1 MITKRIHENSARVIE
16 QYQGVPYFNN
26 RRTGLRGALPVQV
39 GKGSPK
45 DIHDEVE
52 IILVK
57 NKLDPNTVDIRKLM
71 VESNIGIDCSGFA
84 YHVLQKTNYSFP
96 YAGGFMRKMIAKFNP
111 VKNIDVKTFA
121 HNSNSKIISLREVL
135 PGDIVTM
142 VGNGDASRNHII
154 VIDQIE
160 YQNDIPA
167 IIHYAHSIAIPE
179 DGQYG
184 HGVRGGKIEIINP
197 DKPLTDQVWSEEY
210 LRQRGLSTTCE
221 LRRLVVS

>member
-1 MITKRIHENSARVIE
+1 MITKRISAESTQVIE

-26 RRTGLRGALPVQV
+26 RRTGLRGALPVYV

-45 DIHDEVE
+45 DIHEEVE
-52 IILVK
+52 IILKK
-57 NKLDPNTVDIRKLM
+57 NKLDPQTIDIRKLM

-84 YHVLQKTNYSFP
+84 YHVLRKTNFSFP
-96 YAGGFMRKMIAKFNP
+96 YASGFLSRLMARFNP

-121 HNSNSKIISLREVL
+121 HDSNSKIVTLREVL
-135 PGDIVTM
+135 PGDVITM
-142 VGNGDASRNHII
+142 VGNGDTSRNHII

-160 YQNDIPA
+160 YQNNIPA
-167 IIHYAHSIAIPE
+167 VIHYAHSIAIPE

-184 HGVRGGKIEIINP
+184 HGVRSGKIEIINP

-210 LRQRGLSTTCE
+210 LRARAIATTCE

>member
-1 MITKRIHENSARVIE
+1 MITKRIQEKSAAVIE
-16 QYQGVPYFNN
+16 QYRGIPYFNN

-45 DIHDEVE
+45 DIHDEIE
-52 IILVK
+52 IILIK
-57 NKLDPNTVDIRKLM
+57 NKIDRNAIDIKKLM
-71 VESNIGIDCSGFA
+71 VDSNIGIDCSGFA
-84 YHVLQKTNYSFP
+84 YYVLQKTNYHFP
-96 YAGGFMRKMIAKFNP
+96 YAGSFIGKMFAKFNP

-121 HNSNSKIISLREVL
+121 HNSNSKVITLREVE

-160 YQNDIPA
+160 YQNNIPA
-167 IIHYAHSIAIPE
+167 VIHYAHSIAIPE

-184 HGVRGGKIEIINP
+184 HGVRSGKIEIINP
-197 DKPLTDQVWSEEY
+197 DKPLTDQIWSEEY
-210 LRQRGLSTTCE
+210 LRQRALSTTCE
-221 LRRLVVS
+221 LRRLVIS